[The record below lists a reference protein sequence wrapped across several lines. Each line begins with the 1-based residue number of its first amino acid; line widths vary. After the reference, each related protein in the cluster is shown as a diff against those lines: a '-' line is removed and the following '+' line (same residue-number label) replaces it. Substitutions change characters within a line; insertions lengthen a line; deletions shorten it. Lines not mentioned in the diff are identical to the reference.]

1 MGIFYWHH
9 KNEKGKTLRE
19 ELLSCDKVSKIK
31 IATAYLS
38 MEGIKVISELK
49 EKYNLNINNIEVY
62 ISPEFSMDQPHILL
76 KRLVELCKVYMVFNN
91 KFHAKVYFIKG
102 QDKDKLIFGSSNLTY
117 GGLSKNIEFDSINE
131 IDKEEVKLNM
141 FFDYC
146 RNSSKEVENEIIL
159 FYEKQ
164 SQILKS
170 LVENKKKLEREI
182 YKFQNN
188 NDAFDKDTY
197 DLNNRY
203 FNFDDYET
211 LFLRNQSLNDIE
223 INNRRKTIQNKI
235 LAVNEYIYNDV
246 KRLGVYHHWRNSNIT
261 SLIRPCKYNNG
272 KVGWVGARYGKH
284 EEEIK
289 ALNLGADKDEELG
302 FQKHACLQYCI
313 TQYGVEINLFH
324 AVKRDAVDR
333 RYLQENINS
342 LAPKIIDELDKLK
355 GRSYVWYIDNDQ
367 YSFDIDKSESK
378 EFTEFYKKYDM
389 EGRNSYLAY
398 FISPEDIILEN
409 RETLGDFILQE
420 IKKLIP
426 LYNLLSLRL
435 KYK

>member
-62 ISPEFSMDQPHILL
+62 ISPEFSIDQPHILL

-131 IDKEEVKLNM
+131 IDKEEEVKLNM

-164 SQILKS
+164 NQMLKS
-170 LVENKKKLEREI
+170 LVDNKEKLEREI

-211 LFLRNQSLNDIE
+211 LFLRNQSLDDIE

-246 KRLGVYHHWRNSNIT
+246 KKLEVYHHWRNSNIT

-289 ALNLGADKDEELG
+289 VLNVGADKDEELG

-324 AVKRDAVDR
+324 AVKMDAVDR
-333 RYLQENINS
+333 GYLHEKITS
-342 LAPKIIDELDKLK
+342 LAPKIVDEIDNLK
-355 GRSYVWYIDNDQ
+355 GKSYVWYIDNDK
-367 YSFDIDKSESK
+367 YSFHIDKRDSK
-378 EFTEFYKKYDM
+378 EFIEFYQKYDL

-398 FISPEDIILEN
+398 FISPDDKILESK
-409 RETLGDFILQE
+409 ETLGDFILQE
-420 IKKLIP
+420 FQKLIP
-426 LYNLLSLRL
+426 LYNLLSMRL
-435 KYK
+435 K

>member
-9 KNEKGKTLRE
+9 KNESGKTLRE

-102 QDKDKLIFGSSNLTY
+102 QGKNKLIFGSSNLTG
-117 GGLSKNIEFDSINE
+117 GGLSKNIEFDFINE
-131 IDKEEVKLNM
+131 IDKEEESKLNM

-146 RNSSKEVENEIIL
+146 RNSSKEVGSEIIL

-164 SQILKS
+164 NQMLKN
-170 LVENKKKLEREI
+170 LIENKKKLEKEI

-188 NDAFDKDTY
+188 DDAFDKDEY
-197 DLNNRY
+197 DLSNRY

-211 LFLRNQSLNDIE
+211 LFLRNQSLEDIE
-223 INNRRKTIQNKI
+223 INKRRKIIQNKI
-235 LAVNEYIYNDV
+235 LAVDKYIYKKV
-246 KRLGVYHHWRNSNIT
+246 KKLGVYHHWRESNIT
-261 SLIRPCKYNNG
+261 SLIRPCVYNNG

-284 EEEIK
+284 EDEIK
-289 ALNLGADKDEELG
+289 VLNNGATKDEELG

-333 RYLQENINS
+333 GYLHEKINS
-342 LAPKIIDELDKLK
+342 LAPNIIDEIDNLK
-355 GRSYVWYIDNDQ
+355 GEYYVWYIDNDK
-367 YSFDIDKSESK
+367 YSFNIDERDSK
-378 EFTEFYKKYDM
+378 EFIEFYKKYDI

-398 FISPEDIILEN
+398 FISPDDEILESK
-409 RETLGDFILQE
+409 ETLGDFILQE
-420 IKKLIP
+420 FEKLIP
-426 LYNLLSLRL
+426 LYNLLSMRL
-435 KYK
+435 K